1 MKHLESFHGKP
12 LKLPWNTLET
22 PLKLPWTPHWKLPP
36 FNLPW
41 NPLDTFLIF
50 PLNFTYFSS
59 KIVYHNVLPS
69 CNFVH
74 YFLLKLDFYTQ
85 RNTKCHKQLLLR
97 PLKISNFWLMYPILN
112 VGERVVDAFVLI
124 TFHIKCIQT
133 QVETLKFTFCP
144 TLEMKMW
151 RYGES
156 MFKLFTAIDIYF
168 YQPVS
173 PSRWEN

>member
-1 MKHLESFHGKP
+1 MSS
-12 LKLPWNTLET
+12 
-22 PLKLPWTPHWKLPP
+22 
-36 FNLPW
+36 
-41 NPLDTFLIF
+41 LIW
-50 PLNFTYFSS
+50 FTDFSS

-69 CNFVH
+69 YDFVH

-97 PLKISNFWLMYPILN
+97 PLQISNFWLMYPILN

-144 TLEMKMW
+144 TLEIKIW

-156 MFKLFTAIDIYF
+156 MLNCLRQLTFTFINPYPLLDEKINFLFKFGKH
-168 YQPVS
+168 
-173 PSRWEN
+173 